1 MPVSGVLT
9 GKRMRY
15 SRVLPLLAALLVA
28 GGALAENSP
37 DPDGGNAADPVNVN
51 SRYTVESIDVAGQHD
66 YTLSKPILD
75 RLHGMVGSLLD
86 FEALRS
92 LAGTI
97 TRELHA
103 REVTVRVMRGSEP
116 EYVRVVLDVND
127 GRSRFDVSV
136 PKFLW
141 NSREGWTAE
150 GQATATQGDTAVSV
164 GLLSNGDD
172 LLERYAGFNASLQR
186 RSLGSEKVR
195 FALVFEDYHEE
206 WNRAT
211 VAAAGPEL
219 LYRSRRNIAPEV
231 TFVLSR
237 GITWSA
243 GFSSQAMQPETG
255 GGERYANAVTSTVR
269 YHRSIEGSALAQ
281 TVEASYNLRAA
292 ERGLGSDYAY
302 RRHHLKA
309 RYTATHSR
317 QGVEVSLEAGAI
329 QGVAP
334 MFERFAPGN
343 SATLRGFDKFSLD
356 PLGGNRVI
364 DGSLAYRY
372 RAMRVFYDAGSAWN
386 RGRRAEPEQ
395 SLGVGLQ
402 GNLGFL
408 GNNEF
413 VLALAFPLNQGRP
426 EPIFVAGMNF

>member
-1 MPVSGVLT
+1 
-9 GKRMRY
+9 
-15 SRVLPLLAALLVA
+15 LPLLAAMLA
-28 GGALAENSP
+28 ACGALAENSP
-37 DPDGGNAADPVNVN
+37 DPGGGNAADQVNVN

-75 RLHGMVGSLLD
+75 RLNGMVGSRLD

-103 REVTVRVMRGSEP
+103 RQVAVRVIRGSEP
-116 EYVRVVLDVND
+116 DYVRVVLDVND

-141 NSREGWTAE
+141 NSSEGWTAE
-150 GQATATQGDTAVSV
+150 GQATATQGGTAMSF

-186 RSLGSEKVR
+186 RSLGSGKVQ

-211 VAAAGPEL
+211 VAAAEPDL

-237 GITWSA
+237 GISWSA
-243 GFSSQAMQPETG
+243 GFSSEAMQPEAAG
-255 GGERYANAVTSTVR
+255 AERYANAVTSTVR
-269 YHRSIEGSALAQ
+269 YNHSVEGSTLDQA
-281 TVEASYNLRAA
+281 VEASYSLRAA
-292 ERGLGSDYAY
+292 ERGLGSDYNY

-309 RYTATHSR
+309 RYTATHNR
-317 QGVEVSLEAGAI
+317 QGVEVGLEAGAV
-329 QGVAP
+329 QGIAP
-334 MFERFAPGN
+334 MFERFALGN
-343 SATLRGFDKFSLD
+343 STTLQGFDKFSLD
-356 PLGGNRVI
+356 PLGGNRVV
-364 DGSLAYRY
+364 DGSLGYRY
-372 RAMRVFYDAGSAWN
+372 RAMRVFYDAGSVWD
-386 RGRRAEPEQ
+386 RGGRPAPQQ
-395 SLGVGLQ
+395 SLGVGLE
-402 GNLGFL
+402 GNVGFL

-413 VLALAFPLNQGRP
+413 LLALAFPLNQGHP
-426 EPIFVAGMNF
+426 EPMFVAGMNF